1 MIRFFPVRISIV
13 YRMSRMAGVTLFHM
27 GLDTRAS
34 RKKLYGNPREGSR
47 QIIGKPAM
55 DLKEKAEVFSFS
67 K

>member
-1 MIRFFPVRISIV
+1 
-13 YRMSRMAGVTLFHM
+13 MSRMAGVTLFHM